1 MNTFFK
7 IKIRKI
13 TFKLLFSLSFIFCIS
28 LIPINLSGQLGA
40 IFKNVFK
47 SSEKEII
54 HEAAVNST
62 KQISKNTRFILKN
75 SDEVFIRL
83 SKELKLSEG
92 LKKNLDDF
100 SDFLVDIGKELFIN
114 PDEQSLNSSNN
125 NIIDELDLNHLN
137 KDLFKLLCEKL
148 DKDSLNNIELKLAF
162 TGQKINNRAITKESL
177 YKFYFIISPTFAQ
190 KEIIKLKEF
199 YSKDKAKQEIIN
211 NLIQEKEESSEDE
224 GSTFF
229 DVIFNFNFIVVL
241 IALSI
246 SYIIV
251 KNILNVFFKK

>member
-1 MNTFFK
+1 M
-7 IKIRKI
+7 
-13 TFKLLFSLSFIFCIS
+13 S

-62 KQISKNTRFILKN
+62 KQISKTTRFILIN

-92 LKKNLDDF
+92 FKKNLDDF
-100 SDFLVDIGKELFIN
+100 SDFLVDIGKEMFTSPN
-114 PDEQSLNSSNN
+114 EQTLNSSNN

-137 KDLFKLLCEKL
+137 KNLFKLLCKKFG
-148 DKDSLNNIELKLAF
+148 KDSLNNIELKLAL
-162 TGQKINNRAITKESL
+162 TGQKVNNRAITKENL
-177 YKFYFIISPTFAQ
+177 YKLYFIISPTFAQ

-211 NLIQEKEESSEDE
+211 SFIQEKDNSIGKSNASSEDE
-224 GSTFF
+224 GSSFF
-229 DVIFNFNFIVVL
+229 DIIFNVIAVI
-241 IALSI
+241 IALLI
-246 SYIIV
+246 SYKIV
-251 KNILNVFFKK
+251 KNIIIVVKKTVSFFKRN